1 MNDRGSRL
9 CAGSRSFGH
18 GKCLKRSHRGAETRF
33 MRFLRVS
40 LPLSAALVLG
50 LVMLLVAPA
59 SAQAGF
65 DDVPADAYY
74 ADAVAWMVEEGIAT
88 GGADG
93 HFRPED
99 PVTRGETAVY
109 LWRLAGKP
117 SARVH
122 SFTDVTVGWQDGAI
136 AWMAEEGISNGVS
149 PARFDPSGT
158 VSRASLSVFLHRLA
172 EEPEAPAHSF
182 FDVPAEDPAISW
194 IAAEEISAGVGPGEF
209 APERAVLRGELA
221 VFLARF
227 GAVWVV
233 EREPVPEIDTDTP
246 DVAEAP
252 LLAVAPSSPRV
263 GEHVMVSGA
272 GFAPG
277 SVLLTMG
284 DSVAGVV
291 EANASGTF
299 TFDVVVPE
307 LDEGPQSMA
316 AVADGDVVAS
326 AELVVRPSA
335 PESGSPL
342 LVALVLAVLGSLAY
356 WAWSRRRSSS
366 DPEVVDDAA
375 VESIV
380 FNDGEPAR
388 TGVEAR
394 VSDVVSVAPIGAGAV
409 EHIDV
414 ANGRLWGAGNVEFEE
429 VDHAVVLTYQSSNSS
444 WEMVA
449 DLGPGRI
456 DAITVSGSD
465 AIAIGSR
472 LIGDDVGL
480 VRRST
485 MWHSTDLHSWVAIG
499 LTGDSFAESSFDQ
512 MVGAGE
518 ALIVHGRNAG
528 GPAIWT
534 GTKLGWRCR
543 KMSGPVDLI
552 TTTAHGVMA
561 WGRDSERRT
570 GVVLHSVDGVAWEP
584 TEGLSAN
591 LFDSATVL
599 AAVDFDGGLV
609 AAGYDNLRGTAA
621 VWVSDD
627 GSAWH
632 RSPSEFPEGTGIEH
646 LVVVDDMLVAIGAVR
661 ATATGQR
668 TTEFGIWTSRDA
680 VDWDPADLDGLTSNG
695 RISGVAV
702 DGTAIAIVGSHA
714 VDGDRE
720 SSPAIWRYFGAGLQ
734 TTGS

>member
-1 MNDRGSRL
+1 
-9 CAGSRSFGH
+9 
-18 GKCLKRSHRGAETRF
+18 
-33 MRFLRVS
+33 MRFSRVS
-40 LPLSAALVLG
+40 APLSAAFVLG

-59 SAQAGF
+59 SARSSF
-65 DDVPADAYY
+65 DDVPEDAYY
-74 ADAVAWMVEEGIAT
+74 ADAVAWMVEEGIST

-93 HFRPED
+93 HFRPGD
-99 PVTRGETAVY
+99 PVTRGETAVF
-109 LWRLAGKP
+109 LWRLAGEP

-136 AWMAEEGISNGVS
+136 AWMAEAGISNGVS
-149 PARFDPSGT
+149 PARFDPNGT

-172 EEPEAPAHSF
+172 EEPVAPAHSF
-182 FDVPAEDPAISW
+182 FDVPAADPAISW
-194 IAAEEISAGVGPGEF
+194 IAAEQISSGVGPGEF

-227 GAVWVV
+227 GAVWVT
-233 EREPVPEIDTDTP
+233 EPEPTPEIETTTP
-246 DVAEAP
+246 DVAETAR
-252 LLAVAPSSPRV
+252 LSVAPSSPRV
-263 GEHVMVSGA
+263 GEHVIVSGS
-272 GFAPG
+272 GFTPG

-299 TFDVVVPE
+299 IFDVVVPE
-307 LDEGPQSMA
+307 LDEGSQSMA

-326 AELVVRPSA
+326 AELLVRTSA

-342 LVALVLAVLGSLAY
+342 LVALVVAALGSLAY
-356 WAWSRRRSSS
+356 WAWRRRGSSS
-366 DPEVVDDAA
+366 EQEVVDDTHL
-375 VESIV
+375 ESMA
-380 FNDGEPAR
+380 FDDPAPAR
-388 TGVEAR
+388 PGVEAR

-414 ANGRLWGAGNVEFEE
+414 ANGRLWGAGTVEFED
-429 VDHAVVLTYQSSNSS
+429 VDHAVVLTYQSSDSS

-456 DAITVSGSD
+456 DAIAVSGSD
-465 AIAIGSR
+465 AIAIGSK
-472 LIGDDVGL
+472 LVGDDVGL

-499 LTGDSFAESSFDQ
+499 LAGDSFAESSFDQ

-518 ALIVHGRNAG
+518 ALIVHGRNAD

-552 TTTAHGVMA
+552 TTTDHGVMA

-570 GVVLHSVDGVAWEP
+570 GVVLHSADGVAWEP
-584 TEGLSAN
+584 NQGLSAN

-627 GSAWH
+627 GSVWH

-646 LVVVDDMLVAIGAVR
+646 LVVVDDTLVAIGAVR

-680 VDWDPADLDGLTSNG
+680 VDWHPADLDGLTSNG
-695 RISGVAV
+695 RINGVAV
-702 DGTAIAIVGSHA
+702 DRSAIVIVGSHSA
-714 VDGDRE
+714 DGERD
-720 SSPAIWRYFGAGLQ
+720 SSPVIWRYFGADLQ
-734 TTGS
+734 TTGADAGRP